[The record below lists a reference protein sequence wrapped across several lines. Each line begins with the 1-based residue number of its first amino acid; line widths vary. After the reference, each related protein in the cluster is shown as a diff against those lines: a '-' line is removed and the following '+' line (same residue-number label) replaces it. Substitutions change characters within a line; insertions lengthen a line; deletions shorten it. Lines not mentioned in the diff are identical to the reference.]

1 MLIYAINIGV
11 LLIALA
17 IFHVIDQPLLISSGF
32 AVLKLITY
40 FSLQDYPWWGS
51 IIAALFIYALAGIYF
66 WLLSLTRGKPYTYW
80 TILIV
85 GVVVFII
92 I

>member
-1 MLIYAINIGV
+1 MLIYAINFVV

-17 IFHVIDQPLLISSGF
+17 IFHVTDQPLLVSSGF

-51 IIAALFIYALAGIYF
+51 IIAALFVYALAGIYF
-66 WLLSLTRGKPYTYW
+66 WLLSVSRGKPYTYW
-80 TILIV
+80 PILTA
-85 GVVVFII
+85 GVVVFVII
-92 I
+92 